1 MSLPKDPLFEI
12 EYKLAP
18 LDNQPQGEM
27 VLEGLLTRT
36 SGNEN
41 QLDEVKEMNVNFDDL
56 DQDEKMNLLLTGFIP
71 GGAGKS
77 DGKVVQQ
84 TTVKKPDPKPPVGQP
99 ASTSDK
105 IIVNTRVLSA
115 GAGVYFRV
123 QVTAN
128 LTAIDAR
135 SHYRNEGLDQEVLVE
150 IHDGWYK
157 YTAGSF
163 QSYDQAVAYRNRVER
178 LSSVSGSFVV
188 AYRDG
193 RRVSINSA
201 RR

>member
-1 MSLPKDPLFEI
+1 MFEI

-18 LDNQPQGEM
+18 LDNQPQGDM

-41 QLDEVKEMNVNFDDL
+41 QLDEVKEMNVDFDDL
-56 DQDEKMNLLLTGFIP
+56 DQEQKMNLLMTGLIP
-71 GGAGKS
+71 SNAGKS
-77 DGKVVQQ
+77 GGKVVQQ
-84 TTVKKPDPKPPVGQP
+84 TTVPKPDLKPPVDRP
-99 ASTSDK
+99 ARSSDK
-105 IIVNTRVLSA
+105 TIVNTRVLTA

-123 QVTAN
+123 QVAANQTAFN
-128 LTAIDAR
+128 AR
-135 SHYRNEGLDQEVLVE
+135 SHFRNEGVDQEVLVE
-150 IHDGWYK
+150 QHEGWYK

-163 QSYDQAVAYRNRVER
+163 QSYDQAVAYRNRIER

-193 RRVSINSA
+193 RRVPINSA